1 MRTTLLEPIGWERL
15 SVETM
20 NWWTLRNF
28 NKSPGTLR
36 GMALMLF
43 SGLCIAVMSACV
55 RHVSGEVHP
64 TVIGFFRTLFGL
76 LAFVPFLLRSGL
88 EPLKTRRVGLH
99 AVRGALNV
107 IGMLT
112 YYMAVSLVPLAK
124 VTALSFSAPLFA
136 TVLALIV
143 LGETI
148 RARRVTALIVGYLG
162 TLIILR
168 PGLVALDAGS
178 LYALASAAAWGLGMI
193 VIKVLSRSESSLT
206 ITLYM
211 TLVAMPLTLIAAVP
225 VWQTPTL
232 NQAAW
237 LAAIGA
243 LASLG
248 NLTVAQA
255 FKEADLTAILPLD
268 FTKLIWASGIGYLSF
283 AEEPSPWTWFGGTI
297 IFSAATYIAFRERRA
312 RAAPDKK

>member
-1 MRTTLLEPIGWERL
+1 MNWQALRL
-15 SVETM
+15 SGPRRSLAAGVAAAR
-20 NWWTLRNF
+20 TLGA
-28 NKSPGTLR
+28 SPGTLR

-43 SGLCIAVMSACV
+43 SGLCIATMSACV
-55 RHVSGEVHP
+55 RHVSVDVHP
-64 TVIGFFRTLFGL
+64 MVIGFFRSVFGL
-76 LAFVPFLLRSGL
+76 LAFVPFLLRFGL
-88 EPLKTRRVGLH
+88 KPLRTRRVGLH

-107 IGMLT
+107 VGMLT
-112 YYMAVSLVPLAK
+112 YYMAVSLAPLAK

-136 TVLALIV
+136 TVLALVV

-148 RARRVTALIVGYLG
+148 RARRVTALIVGNLG
-162 TLIILR
+162 ALIILR
-168 PGLVALDAGS
+168 PGFVALDTGS
-178 LYALASAAAWGLGMI
+178 LYALASATAWGLGMI

-232 NQAAW
+232 TQAAW

-248 NLTVAQA
+248 NLSVAQA

-268 FTKLIWASGIGYLSF
+268 FTKLIWASGIGYLAF

-297 IFSAATYIAFRERRA
+297 IFSAATYIAFRERRT
-312 RAAPDKK
+312 RAAPDKT